1 MVNCSKCGYNNMSG
15 SQTCAQCG
23 ASLPVVVSKSLED
36 PGMMEGVYT
45 GDLVL
50 GRCDEHRYLNLL

>member
-45 GDLVL
+45 GFFNE
-50 GRCDEHRYLNLL
+50 GSRNQ